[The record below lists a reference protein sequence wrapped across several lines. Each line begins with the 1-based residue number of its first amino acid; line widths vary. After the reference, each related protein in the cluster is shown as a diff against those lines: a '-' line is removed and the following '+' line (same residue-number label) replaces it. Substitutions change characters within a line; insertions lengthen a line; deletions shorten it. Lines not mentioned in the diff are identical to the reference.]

1 MTVVEN
7 KPILV
12 SLREYARQRG
22 VSLQAVQ
29 RAIST
34 DRISVVTR
42 EDGKP
47 KIDPTVANVEW
58 EKNTKKEHRPHN
70 LARKLQKEVS
80 DARLEKSGDKP
91 PKENLA
97 QDEPMS
103 YNDSRTVRE
112 AYAARLVKLEYEM
125 KVGTLVSSE
134 DVKQEYF
141 QILRITRDSIL
152 NIPDRISS
160 ILAAEADAAK
170 VHQILNQ
177 ELHQALEELSREP
190 TRSGTAI

>member
-1 MTVVEN
+1 MSVVSCHPEL
-7 KPILV
+7 I
-12 SLREYARQRG
+12 SLREYAKRRG

-29 RAIST
+29 RAIASK
-34 DRISVVTR
+34 RISVVTG

-47 KIDPTVANVEW
+47 KIDPIVANAEW

-80 DARLEKSGDKP
+80 DARLEKSGVKL

-125 KVGTLVSSE
+125 KVGTIVSSD

-160 ILAAEADAAK
+160 ILAAEADPAT
-170 VHQILNQ
+170 VHLILTQ

-190 TRSGTAI
+190 TRSGKVI